1 MERLDKF
8 LSNAE
13 VLTRSQCKIAIKRK
27 LITVNGVIINDAS
40 MKIDENVDEICYDG
54 KKVEYNEFVYIMLNK
69 PSGVVS
75 ATDDGNYQT
84 VIDIIPPTMKKKGL
98 FPCGRLDK
106 DTVGLV
112 IITNDGVSAHRRL
125 APKSKTE
132 KLYYFETAEVIK
144 NEEVITLEKG
154 VTLNDGFTT
163 APCKI
168 TLKSDKSGEIILT
181 EGKYHE
187 IKRLFGYTGNKVT
200 YLKRIAF
207 NNIKLDE
214 SLLEGECRYLTADEI
229 KLFTM

>member
-1 MERLDKF
+1 
-8 LSNAE
+8 
-13 VLTRSQCKIAIKRK
+13 
-27 LITVNGVIINDAS
+27 
-40 MKIDENVDEICYDG
+40 
-54 KKVEYNEFVYIMLNK
+54 MLNK
-69 PSGVVS
+69 PMGVVS

-84 VIDIIPPTMKKKGL
+84 VVDLVPSNMKKKGL

-112 IITNDGVSAHRRL
+112 ILTNDGVSAHRRL

-144 NEEVITLEKG
+144 DEEVKTLEKG

-168 TLKSDKSGEIILT
+168 SLLTKTSGEIILT

-200 YLKRIAF
+200 YLKRLSF

-214 SLLEGECRYLTADEI
+214 KLLEGECRYLTEEDI

>member
-13 VLTRSQCKIAIKRK
+13 VLTRSQCKIAVKRK
-27 LITVNGVIINDAS
+27 LITVNGVVVKDAS
-40 MKIDENVDEICYDG
+40 IKINEEADEVFYDG
-54 KKVEYNEFVYIMLNK
+54 KKVEFSKFTYIMLNK

-75 ATDDGNYQT
+75 ATDDGNCKT
-84 VIDIIPPTMKKKGL
+84 VVDIIPNDMKKRGL

-106 DTVGLV
+106 DTVGL
-112 IITNDGVSAHRRL
+112 IILTNDGNSAHRRL

-132 KLYYFETAEVIK
+132 KVYYFETAEVIK
-144 NEEVITLEKG
+144 SSEVETLEKG

-168 TLKSDKSGEIILT
+168 TLKTDKSGEIILT

-200 YLKRIAF
+200 YLKRLSFA
-207 NNIKLDE
+207 NIKLDE
-214 SLLEGECRYLTADEI
+214 NLLEGECRYLTDEEV
-229 KLFTM
+229 KSFTL

>member
-13 VLTRSQCKIAIKRK
+13 VLTRSQCKIAVKRK
-27 LITVNGVIINDAS
+27 LITVNGVVISDAS
-40 MKIDENVDEICYDG
+40 IKIDENVDEVCYNG
-54 KKVEYNEFVYIMLNK
+54 NKVEYKKFTYIMLNK

-75 ATDDGNYQT
+75 ATDDGNFQT
-84 VIDIIPPTMKKKGL
+84 VVDLVPLEMKKKGL

-106 DTVGLV
+106 DTVGL
-112 IITNDGVSAHRRL
+112 ILLTNDGVSAHRRL

-132 KLYYFETAEVIK
+132 KVYYFETAETISDS
-144 NEEVITLEKG
+144 EVETLEKG

-168 TLKSDKSGEIILT
+168 TLKTSKSGEIILT

-200 YLKRIAF
+200 YLKRLKFA
-207 NNIKLDE
+207 NIVLD
-214 SLLEGECRYLTADEI
+214 SNLAEGECRYLTNEEI
-229 KLFTM
+229 ALFTL